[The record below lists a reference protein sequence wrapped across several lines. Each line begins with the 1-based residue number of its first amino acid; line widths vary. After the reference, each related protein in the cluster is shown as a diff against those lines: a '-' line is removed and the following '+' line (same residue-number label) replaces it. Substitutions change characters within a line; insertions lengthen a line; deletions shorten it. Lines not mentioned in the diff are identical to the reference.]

1 MFPLYCYYD
10 SQKKVTKLE
19 SAGKEKEEPIS
30 SAAEA
35 AKTMRTNLYLDDTY
49 GMDNVY
55 RSIRMRPTSSPK
67 VM

>member
-1 MFPLYCYYD
+1 MSSQLYLAE
-10 SQKKVTKLE
+10 KVIKQGLTE
-19 SAGKEKEEPIS
+19 KEKKEHIN